1 MAGTTG
7 GGEQGSGLDQ
17 LRGAFTNF
25 LGAQVQNLADKASD
39 KLGDVTS
46 GLQGV
51 ADGGGVLPKAGLR
64 MLQGD
69 SPVKALI
76 GEKAKSIKDSVVGKV
91 KEAFGGGGGKGRK
104 SGTSK
109 VMNIIEAQDVGV
121 PLRFAYDHW
130 TQYEK
135 FSSFTKGVRSASRGK
150 DADSDWKV
158 KVGPSTRGWKATTQE
173 QVPDERIVWTSE
185 GAKGTTRGCVSFHEL
200 APSLTR
206 IVLVVEY
213 YPSGFFEKTGNIW
226 RAQGR
231 RLRLDFKHFLRY
243 VTLTDEEADG
253 WRGEIRDGEVVRT
266 HEEAIEEEE
275 QAADEDGSEEPDED
289 AEDEYPEDEEEGEE
303 YSEEGEEEYP
313 EEDEEDEE
321 EEDEEYPEDEEGE
334 DEEEE
339 DEEYPED
346 EEGED
351 EEGEDEEYP
360 EDEEGEDEEGE
371 DEGRAPDRSSS
382 QARGGRGRR

>member
-69 SPVKALI
+69 SPLKALI
-76 GEKAKSIKDSVVGKV
+76 GEKAKSVKDSVVGKV

-135 FSSFTKGVRSASRGK
+135 FSTFTKGVRSASRGK
-150 DADSDWKV
+150 DTDSDWKV

-266 HEEAIEEEE
+266 HEEAVEEEE
-275 QAADEDGSEEPDED
+275 QAAEEEGSEEPDED
-289 AEDEYPEDEEEGEE
+289 AEDEYPEDEEGE
-303 YSEEGEEEYP
+303 EEEYP

-321 EEDEEYPEDEEGE
+321 EEGAEG
-334 DEEEE
+334 

-351 EEGEDEEYP
+351 EEGEDEEE
-360 EDEEGEDEEGE
+360 EDEEEEDEDEEDEDEEDEDEEDEDEE
-371 DEGRAPDRSSS
+371 DEGRGPDRSSR
-382 QARGGRGRR
+382 QARAGRGRR